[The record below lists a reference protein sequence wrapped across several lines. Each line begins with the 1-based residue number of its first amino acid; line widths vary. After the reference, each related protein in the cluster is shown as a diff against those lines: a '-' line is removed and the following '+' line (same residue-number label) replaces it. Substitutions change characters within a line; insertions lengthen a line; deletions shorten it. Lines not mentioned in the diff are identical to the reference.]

1 MNFIKFKGDPSK
13 ECSSSQIGS
22 AFDYRHCVGPRFGQK
37 WTISHCYIHDSTEIV
52 HLSDIFKF
60 YLTISYVQRLLN
72 ASLMHD
78 ENKKD

>member
-13 ECSSSQIGS
+13 ECSSSQVGS

-37 WTISHCYIHDSTEIV
+37 WTISHSTEIV

-60 YLTISYVQRLLN
+60 YLTISHVRRLLN